1 MRLPS
6 AKVLEKA
13 LKAYVTAVKPVT
25 DKPFSEKVGKFKTL
39 IKVCAAA
46 HGVNSTALHAVITGC
61 YMDGREFNPWRSSS
75 NAEILVNLRK
85 DLLEGKDIHA
95 SIEKHFRQPEALRID
110 ESALVLPEFLV

>member
-6 AKVLEKA
+6 AKNLEKA
-13 LKAYVTAVKPVT
+13 LKAYVTAVKPIT

-46 HGVNSTALHAVITGC
+46 HGVNSTALHAVVTGC
-61 YMDGREFNPWRSSS
+61 YMDGREFSPWRS
-75 NAEILVNLRK
+75 NAEKLESLRT

-95 SIEKHFRQPEALRID
+95 SIEKHFEQPETLRID
-110 ESALVLPEFLV
+110 ESALVLPEYLV